1 MCENQK
7 WDMINKEN
15 VVHTERGSKWMN
27 SYQIDWAH
35 YAALARQAAAE
46 GCVLLKNDRQ
56 ALPLKKGE
64 RVSVFGRIQLDY
76 YKSGTGSGGAVNT
89 RYVTGILDALKSCPD
104 IIVNEEL
111 EAVYRDWAAGH
122 PFDKGAGWAQEPWCQ
137 EEMPVSK
144 ELAVK
149 AAAQS
154 DAAVVII
161 GRTAG
166 EDKDN
171 SAKEGSYLL
180 TVQEK
185 DMLGTVCGVFSRVIV
200 LLNVGNIIDMKW
212 VKEYNPA
219 AVLYVWQGGQE
230 GGAGAA
236 DVLTGAVSPCGKLSD
251 TIAYDIADYPST
263 AGFGDPEKAVYSE
276 DIYVGYRYFETFA
289 KDRVLYPFGFGLSYT
304 QFSIDTSEFSV
315 KDDGFTEK
323 VTVKNVGHMPG
334 KEVVQLYVEAP
345 QGKLGKAA
353 RSLCA
358 FAKTKTLSPGESE
371 TIDITVPFG
380 RLASYDDSG
389 RTGYRSASV
398 LEAGTYIIHTGSNVR
413 CTERSGSFSLMETR
427 IVEQLTEAC
436 APVTAFDRLH
446 PVPSLGGY
454 TASYEPVP
462 LRTYSMKERSA
473 ADVPSALAYTGDR
486 GLKLGDVLDGK
497 TTLDE
502 FLSQIP
508 DADLICLTRGEGM
521 NSPKVTPGT
530 GAAFGSVTDSLLHFG
545 IPTACC
551 SDGPSG
557 IRMDCGA
564 IAFSLPN
571 GTLLACTFNEA
582 LNEELFAMQ
591 GLELRKNRIDT
602 LLGPGLNIH
611 RNPLNGRNF
620 EYFSED
626 PLLTGKM
633 AAAQLRGMQRYGTT
647 GTIKHFACNNQEF
660 CRTEIDSIVSERALR
675 EIYLK
680 AFEIAVKE
688 GGAYFVM
695 STYGALN
702 GLWTAGNYDLLTTIL
717 RREWGFDGAVMT
729 DWWAKI
735 NDEGEKAARTNT
747 AAMVRAQNDLYMVV
761 ADSAAN
767 SAKDNLPQSLSE
779 GTVTRA
785 QLVRAAKNICKT
797 ILRSPVMAR
806 SLGRISEE
814 ERTAMEHPAPED
826 RIDFDVMYQSID
838 GENPLDL
845 SELDTS
851 KGSSAMFG
859 ITYRTNGTYR
869 LSMRVKAEGSEVA
882 QIPVSVFI
890 DGGLRTMMTVNGTAG
905 KIVTMEQDIG
915 ALFGGSNYLKL
926 YFGQSGMQIAE
937 MKFICTHAD

>member
-1 MCENQK
+1 
-7 WDMINKEN
+7 
-15 VVHTERGSKWMN
+15 MN
-27 SYQIDWAH
+27 PYQIDWAH

-56 ALPLKKGE
+56 ALPLKKDE
-64 RVSVFGRIQLDY
+64 RVSVFGRIQFDY

-89 RYVTGILDALKSCPD
+89 RYVTGILDALKNCPD
-104 IIVNEEL
+104 ITVNEEL
-111 EAVYRDWAAGH
+111 EAVYRDWTAEH

-144 ELAVK
+144 ELAMK

-180 TVQEK
+180 TAQEK
-185 DMLGTVCGVFSRVIV
+185 DMLGTVCGAFSRVIV
-200 LLNVGNIIDMKW
+200 LLNVGNVIDMKW

-230 GGAGAA
+230 GGAGVA

-263 AGFGDPEKAVYSE
+263 VGFGDPEKAVYSE

-304 QFSIDTSEFSV
+304 QFSIDTSEFNV
-315 KDDGFTEK
+315 KDNSFTEK
-323 VTVKNVGHMPG
+323 VIVKNVGRMSG

-389 RTGYRSASV
+389 ITGYRSASV

-413 CTERSGSFSLMETR
+413 RTERSGSFSLTKTR
-427 IVEQLTEAC
+427 IVEQLIEAC

-462 LRTYSMKERSA
+462 LRTYSMKERST
-473 ADVPSALAYTGDR
+473 ADTPSALAYTGDR

-530 GAAFGSVTDSLLHFG
+530 GAAFGGVTDSLLHFG

-582 LNEELFAMQ
+582 LNEELFSMQ

-647 GTIKHFACNNQEF
+647 GTVKHFACNNQEF
-660 CRTEIDSIVSERALR
+660 RRTEIDSIVSERALR

-735 NDEGEKAARTNT
+735 NDEGEEAARTNT

-814 ERTAMEHPAPED
+814 ERTAMEHPVPED
-826 RIDFDVMYQSID
+826 CIDFDVMYQSID

-851 KGSSAMFG
+851 KGASTMFG

>member
-1 MCENQK
+1 
-7 WDMINKEN
+7 
-15 VVHTERGSKWMN
+15 MN
-27 SYQIDWAH
+27 PYQIDWAH

-46 GCVLLKNDRQ
+46 GCMLLKNDRQ
-56 ALPLKKGE
+56 ALPLKKDE
-64 RVSVFGRIQLDY
+64 RVSVFGRIQFDY

-89 RYVTGILDALKSCPD
+89 RYVTGILDALKNCPD
-104 IIVNEEL
+104 ITVNEEL
-111 EAVYRDWAAGH
+111 EAVYRDWTAEH

-144 ELAVK
+144 ELAMK

-180 TVQEK
+180 TAQEK
-185 DMLGTVCGVFSRVIV
+185 DMMGTVCGAFSRVIV

-230 GGAGAA
+230 GGAGVA

-263 AGFGDPEKAVYSE
+263 VGFGDPEKAVYSE

-304 QFSIDTSEFSV
+304 QFSIDTSEFNV
-315 KDDGFTEK
+315 KDNSFTEK
-323 VTVKNVGHMPG
+323 VMVKNVGRMSG

-389 RTGYRSASV
+389 ITGYRSASV

-413 CTERSGSFSLMETR
+413 RTERSGSFSLTKTR
-427 IVEQLTEAC
+427 IVEQLIEAC

-462 LRTYSMKERSA
+462 LRTYSMKERST
-473 ADVPSALAYTGDR
+473 ADTPSALAYTGDR

-530 GAAFGSVTDSLLHFG
+530 GAAFGGVTDSLLHFG

-582 LNEELFAMQ
+582 LNEELFSMQ

-647 GTIKHFACNNQEF
+647 GTVKHFACNNQEF
-660 CRTEIDSIVSERALR
+660 RRTEIDSIVSERALR

-735 NDEGEKAARTNT
+735 NDEGEEAARTNT

-767 SAKDNLPQSLSE
+767 SAKDNLPRSLSE

-814 ERTAMEHPAPED
+814 ECAAIEHPVPED
-826 RIDFDVMYQSID
+826 CIDFDVMYQSID

-851 KGSSAMFG
+851 KGASTMFG

-890 DGGLRTMMTVNGTAG
+890 DGSLRTMMTINGTAG

>member
-1 MCENQK
+1 
-7 WDMINKEN
+7 MINKN
-15 VVHTERGSKWMN
+15 VVHTKRGSKWMN
-27 SYQIDWAH
+27 PYQIDWAH

-46 GCVLLKNDRQ
+46 GCMLLKNDRQ
-56 ALPLKKGE
+56 ALPLKKDE
-64 RVSVFGRIQLDY
+64 RVSVFGRIQFDY

-89 RYVTGILDALKSCPD
+89 RYVTGILDALKNCPD
-104 IIVNEEL
+104 ITVNEEL
-111 EAVYRDWAAGH
+111 EAVYRDWTAEH

-144 ELAVK
+144 ELAMK

-180 TVQEK
+180 TAQEK
-185 DMLGTVCGVFSRVIV
+185 DMMGTVCGAFSRVIV

-230 GGAGAA
+230 GGAGVA

-263 AGFGDPEKAVYSE
+263 VGFGDPEKAVYSE

-304 QFSIDTSEFSV
+304 QFSIDTSEFNV
-315 KDDGFTEK
+315 KDNSFTEK
-323 VTVKNVGHMPG
+323 VMVKNVGRMSG

-389 RTGYRSASV
+389 ITGYRSASV

-413 CTERSGSFSLMETR
+413 RTERSGSFSLTKTR
-427 IVEQLTEAC
+427 IVEQLIEAC

-462 LRTYSMKERSA
+462 LRTYSMKERSTA
-473 ADVPSALAYTGDR
+473 GTPSALAYTGDR

-530 GAAFGSVTDSLLHFG
+530 GAAFGGVTDSLLHFG

-582 LNEELFAMQ
+582 LNEELFSMQ

-647 GTIKHFACNNQEF
+647 GTVKHFACNNQEF
-660 CRTEIDSIVSERALR
+660 RRTEIDSIVSERALR

-735 NDEGEKAARTNT
+735 NDEGEEAARTNT

-767 SAKDNLPQSLSE
+767 SAKDNLPRSLSE

-814 ERTAMEHPAPED
+814 ECAAIEHPVPED
-826 RIDFDVMYQSID
+826 CIDFDVMYQSID

-851 KGSSAMFG
+851 KGASTMFG

-890 DGGLRTMMTVNGTAG
+890 DGSLRTMMTINGTAG

>member
-1 MCENQK
+1 
-7 WDMINKEN
+7 
-15 VVHTERGSKWMN
+15 MN
-27 SYQIDWAH
+27 PYQIDWAH

-56 ALPLKKGE
+56 ALPLKKDE
-64 RVSVFGRIQLDY
+64 RVSVFGRIQFDY

-89 RYVTGILDALKSCPD
+89 RYVTGILDALKNCPD
-104 IIVNEEL
+104 ITVNEEL
-111 EAVYRDWAAGH
+111 EAVYRDWTAEH

-144 ELAVK
+144 ELAMK

-180 TVQEK
+180 TAQEK
-185 DMLGTVCGVFSRVIV
+185 DMLGTVCGAFSRVIV
-200 LLNVGNIIDMKW
+200 LLNVGNVIDMKW

-230 GGAGAA
+230 GGAGVA

-263 AGFGDPEKAVYSE
+263 VGFGDPEKAVYSE

-304 QFSIDTSEFSV
+304 QFSIDTSEFNV
-315 KDDGFTEK
+315 KDNSFTEK
-323 VTVKNVGHMPG
+323 VIVKNVGRMSG

-389 RTGYRSASV
+389 ITGYRSASV

-413 CTERSGSFSLMETR
+413 RTERSGSFSLTKTR
-427 IVEQLTEAC
+427 IVEQLIEAC

-462 LRTYSMKERSA
+462 LRTYGMKERST
-473 ADVPSALAYTGDR
+473 ADTPSALAYTGDR

-530 GAAFGSVTDSLLHFG
+530 GAAFGGVTDSLLHFG

-582 LNEELFAMQ
+582 LNEELFSMQ

-602 LLGPGLNIH
+602 LLGPGRNIH

-647 GTIKHFACNNQEF
+647 GTVKHFACNNQEF
-660 CRTEIDSIVSERALR
+660 RRTEIDSIVSERALR

-735 NDEGEKAARTNT
+735 NDEGEEAARTNT

-814 ERTAMEHPAPED
+814 ERTAMEHPVPED
-826 RIDFDVMYQSID
+826 CIDFDVMYQSID

-851 KGSSAMFG
+851 KGASTMFG

>member
-1 MCENQK
+1 
-7 WDMINKEN
+7 
-15 VVHTERGSKWMN
+15 
-27 SYQIDWAH
+27 
-35 YAALARQAAAE
+35 
-46 GCVLLKNDRQ
+46 
-56 ALPLKKGE
+56 
-64 RVSVFGRIQLDY
+64 
-76 YKSGTGSGGAVNT
+76 
-89 RYVTGILDALKSCPD
+89 
-104 IIVNEEL
+104 
-111 EAVYRDWAAGH
+111 
-122 PFDKGAGWAQEPWCQ
+122 
-137 EEMPVSK
+137 
-144 ELAVK
+144 
-149 AAAQS
+149 
-154 DAAVVII
+154 
-161 GRTAG
+161 
-166 EDKDN
+166 
-171 SAKEGSYLL
+171 
-180 TVQEK
+180 
-185 DMLGTVCGVFSRVIV
+185 
-200 LLNVGNIIDMKW
+200 
-212 VKEYNPA
+212 
-219 AVLYVWQGGQE
+219 
-230 GGAGAA
+230 
-236 DVLTGAVSPCGKLSD
+236 
-251 TIAYDIADYPST
+251 
-263 AGFGDPEKAVYSE
+263 
-276 DIYVGYRYFETFA
+276 
-289 KDRVLYPFGFGLSYT
+289 
-304 QFSIDTSEFSV
+304 
-315 KDDGFTEK
+315 
-323 VTVKNVGHMPG
+323 
-334 KEVVQLYVEAP
+334 
-345 QGKLGKAA
+345 
-353 RSLCA
+353 
-358 FAKTKTLSPGESE
+358 
-371 TIDITVPFG
+371 
-380 RLASYDDSG
+380 
-389 RTGYRSASV
+389 
-398 LEAGTYIIHTGSNVR
+398 
-413 CTERSGSFSLMETR
+413 
-427 IVEQLTEAC
+427 
-436 APVTAFDRLH
+436 
-446 PVPSLGGY
+446 
-454 TASYEPVP
+454 
-462 LRTYSMKERSA
+462 
-473 ADVPSALAYTGDR
+473 
-486 GLKLGDVLDGK
+486 
-497 TTLDE
+497 
-502 FLSQIP
+502 
-508 DADLICLTRGEGM
+508 M

-530 GAAFGSVTDSLLHFG
+530 GAAFGGVTDSLLHFG

-582 LNEELFAMQ
+582 LNEELFSMQ

-647 GTIKHFACNNQEF
+647 GTVKHFACNNQEF
-660 CRTEIDSIVSERALR
+660 RRTEIDSIVSERALR

-735 NDEGEKAARTNT
+735 NDEGEEAARTNT

-767 SAKDNLPQSLSE
+767 SAKDNLPRSLSE

-814 ERTAMEHPAPED
+814 ECAAIEHPVPED
-826 RIDFDVMYQSID
+826 CIDFDVMYQSID

-851 KGSSAMFG
+851 KGASTMFG

-890 DGGLRTMMTVNGTAG
+890 DGSLRTMMTINGTAG